1 MYCNHYSFSNYF
13 LSGNCVK
20 TVEKTQ
26 VPRGQVESQS
36 GPSWSTQG
44 QHLGTS
50 TMIIGI
56 EMAPLVATGDVCG
69 EFPPVRPGHFA
80 LSQHHQVWPFQRFRK
95 QLKSK
100 RLRKLWAVS
109 VISGWLVNGQ
119 KWIQVMCFLTI

>member
-69 EFPPVRPGHFA
+69 EFPPVRPGKSWHFA
-80 LSQHHQVWPFQRFRK
+80 LSQHHQVWPFSTIQKTTEVQRIGK
-95 QLKSK
+95 ALDC
-100 RLRKLWAVS
+100 VS
-109 VISGWLVNGQ
+109 VGVAG
-119 KWIQVMCFLTI
+119 